1 MSMAHNSSLL
11 TLPVEI
17 LYHIIDYLDIST
29 IFLSFSNVCT
39 YCRVISNTYNRYQLD
54 FRSISKTDFSHICL
68 FILPENIVS
77 LTLSDDNKTPGEIR
91 LFFSLFNINQFTR
104 LLSLTLLEIN
114 EDDLSKILHSNITS
128 TITSLVID
136 WREAHCPSSKTLTLL
151 SSILSRLHLR
161 KLELKTGSYAIE
173 EMSWPVQSTLEHI
186 ILMYVTQKQ
195 YCTILRETPNLK
207 TLTLNH
213 CSMHKIDE
221 YIATLSVSI
230 LYEQLRSLILI
241 DSRMTMNELISL
253 LSLTPSL
260 IYLKI
265 ICLPDSF
272 DTIANGSRWEQFI
285 SANLPLLHKFE
296 FFFTNMYNVY
306 YISRDVQLLISRFQT
321 PFWLEEK
328 HWFVICDYIDYLN
341 QIMLY
346 TAPLCSTDF
355 TYECQANKISYS
367 TLITI
372 ETDAAIT
379 ENVHTINLTLTKL
392 MAGVAT
398 MKNIMPNQYLFR
410 NLTKLTI
417 DVDQEWTIEC
427 VEFLSKIIDLSRLD
441 KITFNPDLNHQSIHN
456 TLNNIHILMG
466 LAYNLNTLAI
476 HPYSSYDDIINMED
490 ICSIIPY
497 HVKYLEVTIN
507 DINSMKVILD
517 HHEHLW
523 SLTLLASSDRSMPWS
538 DFIEELIYRKKD
550 FVYWESYYS
559 LHIWFGQTRN

>member
-1 MSMAHNSSLL
+1 MAYNSSLL

-39 YCRVISNTYNRYQLD
+39 YFRVISNTYNRYQLD
-54 FRSISKTDFSHICL
+54 FRSISKNDFHYICQ
-68 FILPENIVS
+68 FIQPENILS
-77 LTLSDDNKTPGEIR
+77 LTLSDENKTPGEIR
-91 LFFSLFNINQFTR
+91 LFFSLFNIDQFTR
-104 LLSLTLLEIN
+104 LLSLTLFGID
-114 EDDLSKILHSNITS
+114 EDNLNKILHSNITS
-128 TITSLVID
+128 TITSLVIN
-136 WREAHCPSSKTLTLL
+136 WREAHCPTNKTLNLL
-151 SSILSRLHLR
+151 SSILNRLNLR

-173 EMSWPVQSTLEHI
+173 EMLWPVQYTLEHL

-195 YCTILRETPNLK
+195 YCNILRETPNLK

-221 YIATLSVSI
+221 YIATLSVPI
-230 LYEQLRSLILI
+230 LYEQLTSLILT
-241 DSRMTMNELISL
+241 DSRLTMNELTLL

-272 DTIANGSRWEQFI
+272 DTIANGYHWEQFI
-285 SANLPLLHKFE
+285 SANLLLLHKFE
-296 FFFTNMYNVY
+296 FFFTNIYNVY
-306 YISRDVQLLISRFQT
+306 YKSRDIQSLISRFQT
-321 PFWLEEK
+321 PFWLEQK
-328 HWFVICDYIDYLN
+328 HWFVICDYIGYLN

-346 TAPLCSTDF
+346 TTPLCSTDF

-367 TLITI
+367 TMLTI
-372 ETDAAIT
+372 ETDAIIT

-392 MAGVAT
+392 MAGVVT
-398 MKNIMPNQYLFR
+398 MKNIMPSQYLFR

-417 DVDQEWTIEC
+417 DVDQEWSLEC

-441 KITFNPDLNHQSIHN
+441 KITFNPDLNHKSIHN
-456 TLNNIHILMG
+456 TLNSIQILMG
-466 LAYNLNTLAI
+466 LAYNLSTLAI
-476 HPYSSYDDIINMED
+476 HPYSSYDDVIDMEN
-490 ICSIIPY
+490 ICSMIPY
-497 HVKYLEVTIN
+497 HIKYLEVTVK
-507 DINSMKVILD
+507 DINSMKMIVN

-538 DFIEELIYRKKD
+538 DFIEELIDRKKD

-559 LHIWFGQTRN
+559 LHIWFGQTTN